1 MIFARDTE
9 AALRSAAQLVNTLSP
24 TSGDQL
30 TDRAQLDEQLTLG
43 GYSGEVLGT
52 KAELNRVRSLRSRL
66 RRCWDVSDR
75 DEAAELVNELLAE
88 TDARPYL
95 SRHDDLDW
103 HLHLTRQDQPVE
115 DWIAAE
121 SAMAFLDLIRAD
133 EWTRMKTCAATDCS
147 DVLVDLSKNRS
158 KRFCDTGNCA
168 NRMHV
173 TAYRARQRAENA
185 S

>member
-9 AALRSAAQLVNTLSP
+9 AALRSAARLVNTLGP
-24 TSGDQL
+24 TGGDQR
-30 TDRAQLDEQLTLG
+30 TDRARLDALLTSG

-52 KAELNRVRSLRSRL
+52 AAELKRVRSLRPRL
-66 RRCWDVSDR
+66 RRFWGVSDR

-88 TDARPYL
+88 ADARPYL
-95 SRHDDLDW
+95 TRHDDLDW
-103 HLHLTRQDQPVE
+103 HLHLTRTDQPVE

-133 EWTRMKTCAATDCS
+133 EWSRMKTCAATDCS

-173 TAYRARQRAENA
+173 TAYRARRRAGNA